1 MNVPLISSLI
11 FSLVRKLRLVSSFV
25 ILVCEERIALQQ
37 AVIVGYE
44 DNLPQQYHVRLHCV
58 VAVVLF
64 DFEEQLEIG
73 DERRLLSLST
83 CFS

>member
-1 MNVPLISSLI
+1 MGQKTPFGLL
-11 FSLVRKLRLVSSFV
+11 FRDAVREK
-25 ILVCEERIALQQ
+25 RIALQQ
-37 AVIVGYE
+37 PVIDGYI
-44 DNLPQQYHVRLHCV
+44 DNLPKRHHIRPDRV

-83 CFS
+83 CFL